1 MLHDH
6 DPRAAKG
13 GSAPLLLG
21 TFTTIHTVR
30 DQTIDLQFGASSNGC
45 VYRQQTPCLPCRTH
59 RYAMH
64 CWLST
69 SGRCMCRV
77 DWWRPGDRRS
87 CVPLQPAGDWGS
99 GQQWPFRS
107 MVPDAHKNGTIHLYY
122 SGCLGPHG
130 DMYSTLPAEVS
141 HGGHVIFTPA
151 CLFCKLLKKCIQV
164 IPGAH
169 ERVKLTLPPVA
180 NRLRCSPRPKS
191 TTALAAPA
199 PCTAKVE
206 VEARTPGALKIY
218 TPRTNPSSTS

>member
-1 MLHDH
+1 MTMIRALRREVRRRCCWELSRRSTRCETRRSTSSLV
-6 DPRAAKG
+6 RAATGACTG
-13 GSAPLLLG
+13 GKPPA
-21 TFTTIHTVR
+21 
-30 DQTIDLQFGASSNGC
+30 
-45 VYRQQTPCLPCRTH
+45 CRAART
-59 RYAMH
+59 AMH

-69 SGRCMCRV
+69 GGRCMCRV

-107 MVPDAHKNGTIHLYY
+107 MVPDAHVNGTIHLYY

-169 ERVKLTLPPVA
+169 ERGKLTLPPVA